1 MRLAL
6 VTGRKDGAMLMISI
20 LEGFNQRRL
29 VLEGTLIGPWATE
42 LRTACEK
49 ARADL
54 RDRELVVDMKNVTTI
69 SQEGENV
76 LIELMN
82 EGVKFPGGVFTKH
95 LLRQISR
102 KLRRKVWYPICV
114 NHKREGHHE

>member
-1 MRLAL
+1 MNLHSRGFQPTPVGSGGHADRNVGHRAKNCL
-6 VTGRKDGAMLMISI
+6 RK
-20 LEGFNQRRL
+20 
-29 VLEGTLIGPWATE
+29 
-42 LRTACEK
+42 CET
-49 ARADL
+49 RP
-54 RDRELVVDMKNVTTI
+54 RDRKLVVGMKNVTTI

-95 LLRQISR
+95 LLRQIARNIPPNRPQTSQEG
-102 KLRRKVWYPICV
+102 LVPICV